1 MTSETFATAATVETE
16 VSMTV
21 RKRAGHW
28 HFDFQIKG
36 VRYRESIPEA
46 RNKWQAE
53 QAEVQARL
61 RVYEGTYGKQLG
73 TKLFEDFVGNSEAE
87 KDQFGEGTYL
97 EWAKVN
103 KKSWRHDR
111 FRVRPLVAAFKG
123 KRLCEVSPLAIEKY
137 KRDRLN
143 SITRLGTNLSATSVN
158 RELELLSRIFSLA
171 FDTGELELNPCRRVR
186 KLRVDNQR
194 NRYLSLDEETR
205 LMAQLKGTRAH
216 LKPLVIVALGT
227 GMRRGELSQLQW
239 KHVDFA
245 RGVVLVTKTKTAKDR
260 TIPMSSEVR
269 SELLAQRQGSKSD
282 YVFSGNKTGKPIVE
296 IKRTFRGAC
305 DDAGLID
312 FRFHDL
318 RHTFA
323 TRLGD
328 NGCNVTTI
336 AALMGHSNI
345 QMSAR
350 YTHAGDDTKRAAV
363 EGVSQWRHKQQNSR
377 SSERLQVID
386 S

>member
-1 MTSETFATAATVETE
+1 MEA
-16 VSMTV
+16 SMAV
-21 RKRAGHW
+21 RKRKGHW

-36 VRYRESIPEA
+36 VRYREAIPKA

-73 TKLFEDFVGNSEAE
+73 TQLFEDFVGNPDAE
-87 KDQFGEGTYL
+87 HDRFDEGTYL
-97 EWAKVN
+97 EWAKIN

-111 FRVRPLVAAFKG
+111 FRARALLVAFKG
-123 KRLCEVSPLAIEKY
+123 KTLAEVSPLAIEKY
-137 KRDRLN
+137 KRDSLN
-143 SITRLGTNLSATSVN
+143 SKTIRGTDRSATSVN

-171 FDTGELELNPCRRVR
+171 FDIGIVETNPCARVR
-186 KLRVDNQR
+186 KLRIDNQR
-194 NRYLSLDEETR
+194 SRYLSADEESR
-205 LMAQLKGTRAH
+205 LLAQLTGKRSH
-216 LKPLVIVALGT
+216 LKPFVSVALGT
-227 GMRRGELSQLQW
+227 GMRRGELSALQW
-239 KHVDFA
+239 KRVDFT
-245 RGVVLVTKTKTAKDR
+245 RGVILVTQTKTAKDR
-260 TIPMSSEVR
+260 IVPMSSEVR
-269 SELLAQRQGSKSD
+269 AELLALRSKSRSD
-282 YVFSGNKTGKPIVE
+282 YVFAGKKPGRPLVE
-296 IKRTFRGAC
+296 IKRSFSGAC
-305 DDAGLID
+305 NDADLTD

-350 YTHAGDDTKRAAV
+350 YTHAGDDAKRVAV

-377 SSERLQVID
+377 SGERLQVID
-386 S
+386 SKW

>member
-1 MTSETFATAATVETE
+1 MV
-16 VSMTV
+16 V
-21 RKRAGHW
+21 RKRGGSW
-28 HFDFQIKG
+28 HFDFQIKRK
-36 VRYRESIPEA
+36 RYREAIPEA
-46 RNKWQAE
+46 RTKHQAE

-73 TKLFEDFVGNSEAE
+73 TQLFEHFVGDPEA
-87 KDQFGEGTYL
+87 KNDNFAEGTYL
-97 EWAKVN
+97 EWAKIN

-111 FRVRPLVAAFKG
+111 FRVRPLIAAFKG
-123 KRLCEVSPLAIEKY
+123 KKLAEVSPIAIEKY

-143 SITRLGTNLSATSVN
+143 FITRLGTTLSATSVN

-171 FDTGELELNPCRRVR
+171 FDIGTVETNPCARVR
-186 KLRVDNQR
+186 KLRIDNQR
-194 NRYLSLDEETR
+194 NRYLSADEESR
-205 LMAQLKGTRAH
+205 LIAQLIDRRAH
-216 LKPLVIVALGT
+216 LKPLVVVALGT
-227 GMRRGELSQLQW
+227 GLRRGELSTLQW

-245 RGVVLVTKTKTAKDR
+245 RGVILVTKTKTGKDR

-269 SELLAQRQGSKSD
+269 SELLEQRKASKSD
-282 YVFSGNKTGKPIVE
+282 YVFAGNKPGRPLVE

-305 DDAGLID
+305 DDAGLKD

-350 YTHAGDDTKRAAV
+350 YTHAGDDAKRHAV
-363 EGVSQWRHKQQNSR
+363 ESVSQWRHKQQTSR
-377 SSERLQVID
+377 SSERLQVVE
-386 S
+386 SKW

>member
-1 MTSETFATAATVETE
+1 MA
-16 VSMTV
+16 V
-21 RKRAGHW
+21 RKRKGHW

-36 VRYRESIPEA
+36 VRYREAIPLA

-73 TKLFEDFVGNSEAE
+73 TQLFEDFVGNPDAE
-87 KDQFGEGTYL
+87 HDRFDEGTYL
-97 EWAKVN
+97 EWAKIN

-111 FRVRPLVAAFKG
+111 FRVRALLAAFKG
-123 KRLCEVSPLAIEKY
+123 KTLAEVSPLAIEKY

-143 SITRLGTNLSATSVN
+143 SKTIRGTDRSAASVN

-171 FDTGELELNPCRRVR
+171 FETGIVETNPCARVR
-186 KLRVDNQR
+186 KLRIDNQR
-194 NRYLSLDEETR
+194 NRYLSADEESR
-205 LMAQLKGTRAH
+205 LMAQFKDRRAH

-227 GMRRGELSQLQW
+227 GMRRGELSALRW
-239 KHVDFA
+239 KQVDFA
-245 RGVVLVTKTKTAKDR
+245 RNVILVTKTKTAKDR
-260 TIPMSSEVR
+260 TMPMSSEVR
-269 SELLAQRQGSKSD
+269 SELLALRRESKSD
-282 YVFSGNKTGKPIVE
+282 YVFAGSKPGKPIVE
-296 IKRTFRGAC
+296 IKRSFRGAC
-305 DDAGLID
+305 DDAGLSD

-350 YTHAGDDTKRAAV
+350 YTHAGDDAKRAAV

-377 SSERLQVID
+377 SGERLQVID
-386 S
+386 SKW